1 MFKWLSWIRSYYL
14 YGYYCFSWDA
24 KRKEYDWI
32 RGFIATV
39 SLVMAGPAYAIVGV
53 FNKWH
58 FFMDDSMRE
67 HLFFLRGSVNY
78 LILIGFFIACVL
90 TYLVCCAGVKFKDIG
105 PRLEKI
111 SYFSERSFLKV
122 LVLWVLNLA
131 FCFTVLDY
139 FYK

>member
-24 KRKEYDWI
+24 KRKRYDWF
-32 RGFIATV
+32 RGFAATV
-39 SLVMAGPAYAIVGV
+39 GLFMIVPAGTVIVV
-53 FNKWH
+53 VNKLSP
-58 FFMDDSMRE
+58 FIGDGMRE

-78 LILIGFFIACVL
+78 LVLLGFIVSCVL
-90 TYLVCCAGVKFKDIG
+90 TYLVCCVGIKFKDIG

-139 FYK
+139 LYK